1 MTRLHVLL
9 ISALLAVLGLLA
21 PAAPALA
28 LMIQCDGCDEP
39 AMQQRIRDLAAA
51 GIAVSGA
58 THVADFQGNVLR
70 SYEVACHHWGWP
82 QGGPED
88 ANRRPGGAIR
98 WWACTQMTIEP
109 AATSSTALEQYAAL
123 REFYLD
129 TGGSWQ
135 KQVVPP
141 VFAQWQLGG
150 PHGWALRDLTAFD
163 LAANNVGPRTLVGDA
178 LTNHC
183 MLCGLP
189 QIGYL
194 ANLFATA
201 VINAPAG
208 VIVTVRFHDGSR
220 ARFEF
225 RMNEH
230 WEFVYVPGSA
240 RTADGFE
247 IPDIEQLLGPGAA
260 TWYFGPGAGTEIIE
274 YLERVRP
281 GFVGPAPPGG
291 QGYRLECTW
300 DGQNL
305 TCRILP
311 P

>member
-28 LMIQCDGCDEP
+28 LMIQCDGCDDL

-58 THVADFQGNVLR
+58 THVADFSGNVLR

-82 QGGPED
+82 HGGPGD
-88 ANRRPGGAIR
+88 AGSRPGGAVR

-109 AATSSTALEQYAAL
+109 AATPSTALEQYAVL

-141 VFAQWQLGG
+141 VLAEWQLVGPFGG
-150 PHGWALRDLTAFD
+150 HIRNFTAFD
-163 LAANNVGPRTLVGDA
+163 VAGDMNGRVLLGGA

-183 MLCGLP
+183 ILCGLP
-189 QIGYL
+189 QIGLLVNAL
-194 ANLFATA
+194 ASV
-201 VINAPAG
+201 VINAPAA
-208 VIVTVRFHDGSR
+208 VIVTVRFRDGST
-220 ARFEF
+220 ARYVYQFNQNWQF
-225 RMNEH
+225 T
-230 WEFVYVPGSA
+230 YVPGSA
-240 RTADGFE
+240 LTADGQL
-247 IPDIEQLLGPGAA
+247 IPDVGSLGTVGNAS
-260 TWYFGPGAGTEIIE
+260 WYFGPGGGGDLIG
-274 YLERVRP
+274 YFERVRP

-291 QGYRLECTW
+291 QSYRLECSW
-300 DGQNL
+300 DGQTL